1 MLKIIIVVGTRPD
14 IVRLCE
20 VIKKCKKYFNA
31 LLVHTGQNYDYNLND
46 VFFHDF
52 DLEKPDIYLNIN
64 NTNCGIAVGETISK
78 TYDLFQK
85 ENPDCILILGDVNSA
100 LCSYS
105 AKRLK
110 IPIFHIEG
118 GNRSF
123 DPHVPEEINRK
134 IIDHLSDVNICY
146 MEHSRQYLLKE
157 NVKPQY
163 TFVCGSP
170 ITEVFHT
177 IRHKVENSTILEK
190 LNIEKDNFFV
200 WSVHRENNVDDETN
214 FAEMIYS
221 INKLSETFQKK
232 VVFGIHPRT
241 RKKCIEKNIT
251 FDENKIILT
260 EPFGIVDYYKLLQN
274 CCCVISDS
282 GTISEESNILP
293 CKAILLRSS
302 TEHPEAVD
310 YGNIILANIQ
320 WKYLKISL
328 DIIIDMNINK
338 KRNPF
343 YTDSNFSEKVIK
355 IIAGYPSIVNKYN
368 WLK

>member
-1 MLKIIIVVGTRPD
+1 MLKIIIVLGTRPD
-14 IVRLCE
+14 IVRLCQ
-20 VIKKCKKYFNA
+20 VIKKCKKYFNT
-31 LLVHTGQNYDYNLND
+31 LLVHTGQNYDYNLNQ

-146 MEHSRQYLLKE
+146 MEHSRQYLVNE
-157 NVKPQY
+157 NAKPQY

-170 ITEVFHT
+170 ITEVYQF
-177 IRHKVENSTILEK
+177 IEHKVENSTILET
-190 LNIEKDNFFV
+190 LHLEKDNFFV
-200 WSVHRENNVDDETN
+200 WSTHRENNVDDETN
-214 FAEMIYS
+214 FSKMINS
-221 INKLSETFQKK
+221 IQNLYEKYQKK
-232 VVFGIHPRT
+232 IVFGIHPRA
-241 RKKCIEKNIT
+241 RKKCMERNIT
-251 FDENKIILT
+251 FDENKIIVT
-260 EPFGIVDYYKLLQN
+260 EPFGIVDYYKLLKN

-302 TEHPEAVD
+302 TEHPEAID
-310 YGNIILANIQ
+310 EGNIILANID
-320 WKYLKISL
+320 WKNLEISL
-328 DIIIDMNINK
+328 NIILDLDISK
-338 KRNPF
+338 KRNHF

-355 IIAGYPSIVNKYN
+355 IIAGYPSIINKYN